1 MMPEQPGTEATGA
14 DERRANS
21 CVADGS
27 SGSEK
32 SLNGSGARRLGEG
45 EQRRMVDITRDK
57 PIKVTVRVVVP
68 VRDHPKFNFVGK
80 LLGPKGNSLKR
91 LQEDTMTKMAILGKG
106 SMRDK
111 HKEEELRSSG
121 DPKFSHLS
129 DDLHVEITAFAPPAE
144 AHARIAYALAEVR
157 RFLVPD
163 YNDEIRQEQMWE
175 MQLLNTQRGRG
186 CGGAEALQGA
196 AGGAGGGGAALQ
208 GAAGADCGAGTAS
221 PCSNGSLTPPTPL
234 VAASPP
240 PPAQHPALRGLE
252 ARAQAAAAGG
262 AGSTQLVCRKRPLL
276 PGGGTRLAMSPTKRT
291 VLSIL
296 ARARAAQAKDLPD
309 YHPVANGCGL
319 FRELFL
325 PLPAAEML
333 KRRQKG
339 DSGSLVQCPVDRTR
353 KALIN

>member
-1 MMPEQPGTEATGA
+1 MFSKKSV
-14 DERRANS
+14 N
-21 CVADGS
+21 GS

-32 SLNGSGARRLGEG
+32 SLNGSSSARRGGEGG

-91 LQEDTMTKMAILGKG
+91 LQEDTMTKMAILGRG

-111 HKEEELRSSG
+111 HKEEELRCSG

-175 MQLLNTQRGRG
+175 MQILNTQRG
-186 CGGAEALQGA
+186 GGKAELGVGLPVGDSTASSSSTGSMSP
-196 AGGAGGGGAALQ
+196 
-208 GAAGADCGAGTAS
+208 CTPPPSGTAE
-221 PCSNGSLTPPTPL
+221 
-234 VAASPP
+234 SPP
-240 PPAQHPALRGLE
+240 PPTASHGLVLAQQHPALRGLE
-252 ARAQAAAAGG
+252 PRASIAAATATSAGT
-262 AGSTQLVCRKRPLL
+262 GSGPPTQLVCRKRPLL

-296 ARARAAQAKDLPD
+296 ARARAAQTKDLPD
-309 YHPVANGCGL
+309 YHHITNGRSTGISVM
-319 FRELFL
+319 RE
-325 PLPAAEML
+325 
-333 KRRQKG
+333 
-339 DSGSLVQCPVDRTR
+339 DSIPSGNLV
-353 KALIN
+353 